1 MRGRRELRG
10 SILVIAS
17 ATCFGLMPIFAIYAY
32 QNGLNVTTL
41 LFLRFGIAAL
51 LFFFYLVIKGE
62 LRKLTY
68 RETLNLLLLGG
79 GLYTG
84 QSFLYFSAVQYLTPA
99 LAALLLYLYPLFVYI
114 LSVLLKEE
122 KVTLRSLIAM
132 GIALIGI
139 TLVLGYP
146 NLGPINMKGVY
157 LAVGAALLYSIYII
171 SGNRLS
177 LKLSPIVTSS
187 YISLFAAVSFLSII
201 LVQEEFRLPLTWVG
215 WISVWGVAIFSTVI
229 AILTFFAGTNWIG
242 PTKASIISMIEPVVT
257 ILFAWILFK
266 EHMTFIQ
273 ILGAFIVLLGG
284 VIITTEIPIHF
295 KIKELLRRVQK

>member
-1 MRGRRELRG
+1 MRG

-51 LFFFYLVIKGE
+51 LFFFYLAIKGE